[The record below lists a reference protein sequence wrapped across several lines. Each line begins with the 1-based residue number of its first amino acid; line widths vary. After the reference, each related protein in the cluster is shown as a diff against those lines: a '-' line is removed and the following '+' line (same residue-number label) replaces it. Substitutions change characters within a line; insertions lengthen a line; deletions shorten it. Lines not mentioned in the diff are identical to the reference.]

1 MNKLK
6 LLTSAVAGVVLISL
20 TQNAVAHT
28 RLNIPTA
35 TEGERAINH
44 IMIGHSC
51 DETTR
56 TIGTSVVFPDGIDS
70 TILVDGVQHDGGITD
85 FLTNY
90 GNNASMFFDR
100 SAFDYMDEKTD
111 TNGNVVG
118 FWAGGGPGMPGNLGV
133 AQPFRLTAAS
143 IEPASCAT
151 SVKIYIS
158 IVDICEITDEDGFG
172 EGTVELWTHAG
183 LGTPYDRDLHFAVDE
198 GTDPGPASFTINRD
212 LTNNPLPDS
221 CDSGTTVEVKA
232 SAAQINRD
240 MPIKRNG
247 HQIWPS
253 DHSHN

>member
-1 MNKLK
+1 MNKIK
-6 LLTSAVAGVVLISL
+6 LSAYVLTGAMAIVLG
-20 TQNAVAHT
+20 QNVSAHT

-44 IMIGHSC
+44 VMIGHSC

-56 TIGTSVVFPDGIDS
+56 TIGTSVVFPDGSDS
-70 TILVDGVQHDGGITD
+70 TILVDGVQHDGSITD

-100 SAFDYMDEKTD
+100 SAFDFMDEKTD

-133 AQPFRLTAAS
+133 ALPFRLTAAS
-143 IEPASCAT
+143 IEPTSCAT

-158 IVDICEITDEDGFG
+158 IVDICEITGVDGFG

-183 LGTPYDRDLHFAVDE
+183 LGTPYDRDLHFAVDT
-198 GTDPGPASFTINRD
+198 GTDPGPASFLINRD
-212 LTNNPLPDS
+212 LENNPLPDN
-221 CDSGTTVEVKA
+221 CGEGAAVELKP

-240 MPIKRNG
+240 MPIKHNG
-247 HQIWPS
+247 QQFWPKP
-253 DHSHN
+253 